1 MEWKSLFHV
10 TCNPMDCTV
19 HGILQNTGVGSHSL
33 LQGIFPTQGSNPGLP
48 HCRWILY
55 HLSHQGSPYIYR
67 CVYIYIYTHTY
78 IIYTHTHNLSFFKHL
93 RKSSRLWSF
102 IPKYLSIYFLRIGH
116 NYTIVIKVRKLMLIL
131 TAELKDI
138 ELIWSANKCKTDEV
152 KHWE

>member
-1 MEWKSLFHV
+1 MSLATPWTVQSMEFSRILEWAAIPFSRGSFQPRDRTQVSHIAGGFF
-10 TCNPMDCTV
+10 TSWATREV
-19 HGILQNTGVGSHSL
+19 HISIGM
-33 LQGIFPTQGSNPGLP
+33 
-48 HCRWILY
+48 
-55 HLSHQGSPYIYR
+55 
-67 CVYIYIYTHTY
+67 CVCVCVYIYTHTY